1 MEQENLN
8 KWRYS
13 LITTILIVLILN
25 PYVIGL
31 ITSLIK
37 YTQLCKLIKCSEK
50 IMGTL
55 IGLVLFTIVIRYA
68 MDLNL

>member
-1 MEQENLN
+1 MYQENLN

-13 LITTILIVLILN
+13 IITTILIVLILN

-31 ITSLIK
+31 LTKLIK
-37 YTQLCKLIKCSEK
+37 YIKICKKIKCSENHVG
-50 IMGTL
+50 ILLGL
-55 IGLVLFTIVIRYA
+55 IIFTIVIRYA